1 MLRQGK
7 NCWNA
12 HSQVKT
18 ADIEKISVFYQLP
31 NIRGLEMLQLVVI
44 GGCEIGD
51 HGPVMASDHDTTA
64 PRRVVLV
71 DPVLGT
77 DSLMGAACFD
87 ELSGRRIFSDA
98 PNINGRSRREHVL

>member
-1 MLRQGK
+1 MLGQGK
-7 NCWNA
+7 YCWNA
-12 HSQVKT
+12 HSQVIP
-18 ADIEKISVFYQLP
+18 ADIKKIGVFHQLP
-31 NIRGLEMLQLVVI
+31 DFRGLQMLQLVVI

-71 DPVLGT
+71 DPVLGA
-77 DSLMGAACFD
+77 DSLAGAACFD
-87 ELSGRRIFSDA
+87 ELSGRRILSDA